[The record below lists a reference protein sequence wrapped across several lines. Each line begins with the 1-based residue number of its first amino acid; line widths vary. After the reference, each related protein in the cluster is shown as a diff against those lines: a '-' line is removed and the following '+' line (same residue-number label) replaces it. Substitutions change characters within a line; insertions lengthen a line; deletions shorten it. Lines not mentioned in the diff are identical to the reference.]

1 MYRKTYLLLLLIAIF
16 TDHAIAQKVKPR
28 LKAVSLNNLDA
39 FQTTSSNWTIVG
51 DVNGNYADSMLYT
64 AKGSGTLFNQFT
76 KAIQNKPAHNLFTK
90 MEHGDI
96 ILECDLMIP
105 KGSNSG
111 IYLQSRY
118 EIQINDSWG
127 VKIPKSSDMGGIYE
141 RWKDN
146 KGYDGKAP
154 LQNACLA
161 PGLWQ
166 HVEISFQAP
175 RFDAAGNKT
184 MPAKFNYVKLNGI
197 VLHENIFVGGPTR
210 SAAAEN
216 EVAYAPLMIQGDH
229 GMIAIRNLKYA
240 SQDDLKVGLSNI
252 NYAYYEQ
259 SAKTPDEASK
269 MKPTSQGS
277 VKAIDSRLA
286 SAKDNYYIEFNG
298 KMSVPEKDT
307 YTFTMLY
314 SGDGSLEIDGKK
326 IIVPVWTWVGA
337 DPVYGA
343 AELTAGEHTF
353 KIWVHKEVGWARS
366 GLSLFIERPNS
377 RALALHSPASI
388 PDRAPAP
395 LIAVRV
401 EKDPE
406 MVRSFLNHRNKKL
419 THVLSVGDP
428 SQVHYS
434 YDLLQGGLLQI
445 WRGEFLNT
453 TDMWHER
460 GEPQTAS
467 PLGAPIVL
475 AGKSLVYD
483 KTNTKDSIADLM
495 YKGYVLSEVRLPIFN
510 YQYKTLKIQDQI
522 TPADKGRGLTRTIS
536 ISGEGK
542 EKQMIRIAQGSQ
554 ITPLGGG
561 LYAVGDQ
568 SYYIQV
574 SPAAFPKI
582 ENFNGEQVML
592 LPAADQVQYSLI
604 W

>member
-1 MYRKTYLLLLLIAIF
+1 MHKKTLLLFLLISTFAQLS
-16 TDHAIAQKVKPR
+16 IAQKVKPR
-28 LKAVSLNNLDA
+28 LKSIAFNNLDA
-39 FQTTSSNWTIVG
+39 FQNPSSNWTIVG
-51 DVNGNYADSMLYT
+51 DIQGSYSDTLLHT
-64 AKGSGTLFNQFT
+64 AKGDGTLFNNYSRSIQF
-76 KAIQNKPAHNLFTK
+76 NPSNNLFTK
-90 MEHGDI
+90 MEHGDV
-96 ILECDLMIP
+96 ILECDVMIP

-111 IYLQSRY
+111 IYFQSRY

-141 RWKDN
+141 QWKDN
-146 KGYDGKAP
+146 KGFDGKAP
-154 LQNACLA
+154 LQNASLA

-166 HVEISFQAP
+166 HLEISFQAP

-210 SAAAEN
+210 SAAANN
-216 EVAYAPLMIQGDH
+216 EVPYAPLMIQGDH

-240 SQDDLKVGLSNI
+240 PQDDLNVSLSDI
-252 NYAYYEQ
+252 HYAYFEQ
-259 SAKTPDEASK
+259 SAKTPEEAAKS
-269 MKPTSQGS
+269 KPTSQGL
-277 VKAIDSRLA
+277 VKSIDSRLA

-298 KMSVPEKDT
+298 KMKVPENDT

-326 IIVPVWTWVGA
+326 VIAPVWTWVGA
-337 DPVYGA
+337 DPVLGTV
-343 AELTAGEHTF
+343 ELSAGEHTF
-353 KIWVHKEVGWARS
+353 KIWVHKEVNWART

-377 RALALHSPASI
+377 RALALHTPASI

-406 MVRSFLNHRNKKL
+406 TIRSFMNHRNKKL

-428 SQVHYS
+428 EQVHYS
-434 YDLLQGGLLQI
+434 YDLLQGGLLQV
-445 WRGEFLNT
+445 WRGEFLNA

-460 GEPQTAS
+460 GEPQTAT
-467 PLGAPIVL
+467 PLGAAIIL
-475 AGKSLVYD
+475 AGKSLIYD
-483 KTNTKDSIADLM
+483 KTNAKDSIAELI
-495 YKGYVLSEVRLPIFN
+495 YKGYTLSEARLPVFN

-522 TPADKGRGLTRTIS
+522 VAAEKSKGLNRTITL
-536 ISGEGK
+536 SGEGK

-561 LYAVGDQ
+561 LYAIGDQ

-574 SPAAFPKI
+574 SPAAFPRI
-582 ENFNGEQVML
+582 ENFNGEQVL
-592 LPAADQVQYSLI
+592 LLSAADPIQYSII